1 MINLTGFYLLFLK
14 QNLWPF
20 QSCITCTI
28 IVRLVNL
35 FNLYVNLPD
44 KSIQYSIFDMM
55 SNVVLFKD
63 TKNGFVL
70 FNFNNGLCPG
80 SQEVI
85 RRINCRKWRETS
97 GLALPKGHIKNA
109 VCQCTSKIRE
119 IAGTAGIIV
128 GSCSSAVVRRSV
140 CLHVF
145 GGKSL
150 IFLQNINLIN

>member
-63 TKNGFVL
+63 MKNGFVL

-85 RRINCRKWRETS
+85 RRINCRK
-97 GLALPKGHIKNA
+97 
-109 VCQCTSKIRE
+109 
-119 IAGTAGIIV
+119 
-128 GSCSSAVVRRSV
+128 
-140 CLHVF
+140 
-145 GGKSL
+145 
-150 IFLQNINLIN
+150 